1 MSGPLAGPAEGATAV
16 PAVPQGIVVNVFA
29 RTDVGLLREHNE
41 DDFLVADLTR
51 QARTLMPDVQTH
63 VLGPGG
69 SLFVVC
75 DGMGGA
81 AAGEVASRT
90 AVDTIYEKLT
100 HEGPSG
106 SWDELVG
113 RLDRA
118 IIEAG
123 RRIYSM
129 ARADQERRGMGTTC
143 TAAAMIDRRLFV
155 AQVGD
160 SRCYVLRN
168 GVLQQVTR
176 DQSLLT
182 QLIEAGQVKPEDA
195 ASFEHSN
202 IILQALGTTEMVNT
216 DVTYHDLCRGDAIM
230 LCSDGLSGMV
240 CDAAIREVLVANPEP
255 LAACRALTEAANRG
269 GGEDN
274 ITVIV
279 ARFDGQEL
287 PEAPAE
293 QGVLFSRFAKPRPAQ
308 FDRVPYTIPDQKFSD
323 GGPAIPQAPEVPMG
337 AVSVAGMSP
346 DGADSTGAADPA
358 MPGAW
363 PAQPAGEAPCTRA
376 AGPVETTFNGT
387 GSDLAEALRGAAEA
401 PRVIEWCDEDVP
413 LDDLPAAAAVSDGGT
428 AAPAAAETTT
438 RASLRGWGLIAFLL
452 LVLVTFLLVFES
464 LRCSR
469 TETRSAVPAT
479 ADVLSEA
486 APPPAASVDAGR
498 AAPTSPVLK
507 ARPRVLRP
515 DPLAMRR
522 YGGPGVPGT
531 ANASG
536 IRPQVPGSRAPA
548 PGPAPQ
554 APRFG
559 P

>member
-1 MSGPLAGPAEGATAV
+1 MSGPVAGPAEGATAV
-16 PAVPQGIVVNVFA
+16 PEGLVVNVFA

-100 HEGPSG
+100 IEGAPG
-106 SWDELVG
+106 TWDELVG

-160 SRCYVLRN
+160 SRCYVLRH

-216 DVTYHDLCRGDAIM
+216 DVTYHDVCRGDVIM

-240 CDAAIREVLVANPEP
+240 CDAAIREILVANPEP

-279 ARFDGQEL
+279 TRFDGQPL
-287 PEAPAE
+287 PEAAVDE
-293 QGVLFSRFAKPRPAQ
+293 AVQFSRFAKPRPAE
-308 FDRVPYTIPDQKFSD
+308 FDRVPYTIPDQKFAD
-323 GGPAIPQAPEVPMG
+323 GGPAIPQAPEVPLG

-346 DGADSTGAADPA
+346 DAAAAQDAAAAAA

-363 PAQPAGEAPCTRA
+363 PAQAAGEVPGTRA
-376 AGPVETTFNGT
+376 AGPVEATFNGT

-401 PRVIEWCDEDVP
+401 PRVIEWSDEDVP
-413 LDDLPAAAAVSDGGT
+413 LDDLPSSVPPPSGGGT
-428 AAPAAAETTT
+428 STVADETTT

-452 LVLVTFLLVFES
+452 LALVTFLLVFES
-464 LRCSR
+464 LRCSKS
-469 TETRSAVPAT
+469 ETRAADPAA
-479 ADVLSEA
+479 ADVPPETVSPAAESPDAGKA
-486 APPPAASVDAGR
+486 APETP
-498 AAPTSPVLK
+498 APTAKPTAVQFN
-507 ARPRVLRP
+507 
-515 DPLAMRR
+515 PLAIRR
-522 YGGPGVPGT
+522 HGGAGTPGT
-531 ANASG
+531 GSLPNV
-536 IRPQVPGSRAPA
+536 RPSYPGSPAPA
-548 PGPAPQ
+548 PEPVRP
-554 APRFG
+554 APRFR